1 MVFGSK
7 NKELLEINFFL
18 PSHIYL
24 RSWQIIKFGEK
35 KLGIIGDALRIGRE
49 ELLGDSKKISQKG

>member
-1 MVFGSK
+1 MEK
-7 NKELLEINFFL
+7 LFL

-24 RSWQIIKFGEK
+24 RSWQIIKFGEE

-49 ELLGDSKKISQKG
+49 ELLGDSKKNISKRVVLYLALYPL